1 MYMKKFI
8 YTKQRKAALATVI
21 RGYNYNIRRAAA
33 LKAHGKYQGV
43 VLPKILNVETEF
55 AKITTLEEYNEL
67 INRLRETSRATREEK
82 TIQLGKYKTIETQ
95 TTRIIKKQQERSIQ
109 AFIRNETP
117 AKREFKSG
125 KALKQFIQKYQKET
139 FESFNE
145 ARAEVFKDN
154 VVIALTALDFMDLV
168 HEWKQLSLIQVD
180 SVNRAWPEAV
190 EVMWAAYESKDES
203 KYQEAYDR
211 MRTAINGVKGIVKY
225 SKGKVVK

>member
-1 MYMKKFI
+1 MKKFI
-8 YTKQRKAALATVI
+8 HTKQRKAALATVI
-21 RGYNYNIRRAAA
+21 RGYNYNIRRASA
-33 LKAHGKYQGV
+33 LKAHGRYQNV
-43 VLPKILNVETEF
+43 VLPKILNVDKEF
-55 AKITTLEEYNEL
+55 AKLTTVEEYNEL

-117 AKREFKSG
+117 AKTEFKSA
-125 KALKQFIQKYQKET
+125 KALKEFMYKYQKET

-145 ARAEVFKDN
+145 ARAELFKYN

-168 HEWKQLSLIQVD
+168 NEWQHLSLIQVD

-190 EVMWAAYESKDES
+190 EVMWAAYESKDETR
-203 KYQEAYDR
+203 YQEAYDR
-211 MRTAINGVKGIVKY
+211 MRTAINGVNGDVKT
-225 SKGKVVK
+225 KKEK

>member
-1 MYMKKFI
+1 MKKFI
-8 YTKQRKAALATVI
+8 HTKQRKAALATVI
-21 RGYNYNIRRAAA
+21 RGYNYNIRRAAS

-43 VLPKILNVETEF
+43 VLPKILNVDKEF

-117 AKREFKSG
+117 AKTEFKSE
-125 KALKQFIQKYQKET
+125 KALKQFIQDYQQET

-145 ARAEVFKDN
+145 ARSQTFKEN
-154 VVIALTALDFMDLV
+154 VAVALMALSFDDLLK
-168 HEWKQLSLIQVD
+168 EWHHLTLIQID
-180 SVNRAWPEAV
+180 SVCRAWPEAV
-190 EVMWAAYESKDES
+190 EALWAAYDSKDPQQI
-203 KYQEAYDR
+203 QEAYDR
-211 MRTAINGVKGIVKY
+211 MRTAINGVKGK
-225 SKGKVVK
+225 

>member
-1 MYMKKFI
+1 MKKFI
-8 YTKQRKAALATVI
+8 HTKQRKAKLDIVI

-43 VLPKILNVETEF
+43 VLPKILNVDKEF
-55 AKITTLEEYNEL
+55 AKITTVEEYNEL

-117 AKREFKSG
+117 AKTEFKSE
-125 KALKQFIQKYQKET
+125 KALKQYIQSYQKET

-145 ARAEVFKDN
+145 ARAQTFKEN
-154 VVIALTALDFMDLV
+154 VAVALMALSFDDLIK
-168 HEWKQLSLIQVD
+168 EWDHLTLIQVD
-180 SVNRAWPEAV
+180 SVCRAWPEAV
-190 EVMWAAYESKDES
+190 EALWAAYDSKDQQQI
-203 KYQEAYDR
+203 QEAYDR
-211 MRTAINGVKGIVKY
+211 MRTGINGVKRK
-225 SKGKVVK
+225 

>member
-1 MYMKKFI
+1 MKKFI
-8 YTKQRKAALATVI
+8 HTKQRKAELATAI

-33 LKAHGKYQGV
+33 LKAHDKYEGV
-43 VLPKILNVETEF
+43 VLPKLLNPEKEF

-67 INRLRETSRATREEK
+67 LNRIRETGRAVRQEK
-82 TIQLGKYKTIETQ
+82 FITLGKYKTIETQ

-109 AFIRNETP
+109 SFIRNETP
-117 AKREFKSG
+117 AKTEFKSA
-125 KALKQFIQKYQKET
+125 KALKEFMYEYRKET

-154 VVIALTALDFMDLV
+154 VVIALTALGFMDLV
-168 HEWKQLSLIQVD
+168 SEWQHLSLIQVD

-211 MRTAINGVKGIVKY
+211 MRTAINGVKGIVK
-225 SKGKVVK
+225 

>member
-1 MYMKKFI
+1 MIMKKFI
-8 YTKQRKAALATVI
+8 HTKQRKANLAQEI
-21 RGYNYNIRRAAA
+21 RGYNYWLRRAAA
-33 LKAHGKYQGV
+33 LKGHGRYQDV
-43 VLPKILNVETEF
+43 VLPKRLNVEKEF
-55 AKITTLEEYNEL
+55 AKITTVEEYNEL

-82 TIQLGKYKTIETQ
+82 TIQLGKYKTIEMQ

-109 AFIRNETP
+109 KFIRNETP
-117 AKREFKSG
+117 AKTEFKSA
-125 KALKQFIQKYQKET
+125 KALKDFIYKYQKET

-145 ARAEVFKDN
+145 ARAELFKEN

-168 HEWKQLSLIQVD
+168 SEWQRLSLIQVD

-190 EVMWAAYESKDES
+190 EVMWAAYETKDES

-225 SKGKVVK
+225 TKGRVK

>member
-1 MYMKKFI
+1 MYMRKFI
-8 YTKQRKAALATVI
+8 HTKQRKAALATVI

-43 VLPKILNVETEF
+43 VLPKILNVDKEF

-109 AFIRNETP
+109 AFIQNETP
-117 AKREFKSG
+117 AKTEFKSA
-125 KALKQFIQKYQKET
+125 KSLKQFMYEYQQET

-145 ARAEVFKDN
+145 ARAEVFKEN
-154 VVIALTALDFMDLV
+154 VSTALMALGFEDLYR
-168 HEWKQLSLIQVD
+168 EWVGLSLIQVD
-180 SVNRAWPEAV
+180 SINRAWPEAV
-190 EVMWAAYESKDES
+190 EAMWAAYDSKDPTQI
-203 KYQEAYDR
+203 QEAYDR
-211 MRTAINGVKGIVKY
+211 MRTAINGVKGK
-225 SKGKVVK
+225 

>member
-1 MYMKKFI
+1 MYMRKFI
-8 YTKQRKAALATVI
+8 HTKQRKAALATVI

-43 VLPKILNVETEF
+43 VLPKILNVEKEF
-55 AKITTLEEYNEL
+55 QKITTLEEYNEV

-82 TIQLGKYKTIETQ
+82 RIQLGKYKTIETQ

-109 AFIRNETP
+109 SFIQNKTP
-117 AKREFKSG
+117 AKTEFKSE
-125 KALKQFIQKYQKET
+125 KALKQFIQDYQQET

-154 VVIALTALDFMDLV
+154 VLIALTALDFIDLV
-168 HEWKQLSLIQVD
+168 SEWQKLSLIQVD

-190 EVMWAAYESKDES
+190 EVMWEAYETKDET

-225 SKGKVVK
+225 TKGTVK

>member
-1 MYMKKFI
+1 MIMKKFI
-8 YTKQRKAALATVI
+8 HTKQRKANLAQAI
-21 RGYNYNIRRAAA
+21 RGYNYWVRRAAA

-43 VLPKILNVETEF
+43 VLPKILNVDKEF
-55 AKITTLEEYNEL
+55 AKITTVEEYNEL

-82 TIQLGKYKTIETQ
+82 TIQLGKYKVIETQ

-117 AKREFKSG
+117 AKTEFKSA
-125 KALKQFIQKYQKET
+125 KALKEFMYKYQKET
-139 FESFNE
+139 FDSFNE

-154 VVIALTALDFMDLV
+154 VVIALTALGFMDLV
-168 HEWKQLSLIQVD
+168 SEWQHLSLIQVD

-211 MRTAINGVKGIVKY
+211 MRTAINGVKGNVK
-225 SKGKVVK
+225 

>member
-1 MYMKKFI
+1 MKKFI
-8 YTKQRKAALATVI
+8 HTKQRKAELAATI
-21 RGYNYNIRRAAA
+21 RGYNYWIRRAAA

-43 VLPKILNVETEF
+43 VLPTILNVDKEF
-55 AKITTLEEYNEL
+55 AKITTVEEYNEL
-67 INRLRETSRATREEK
+67 INRLRETAGATREEK
-82 TIQLGKYKTIETQ
+82 IIQLGKYKTIETQ

-117 AKREFKSG
+117 AKTEFKSE
-125 KALKQFIQKYQKET
+125 KALKQFIQIYQKET

-145 ARAEVFKDN
+145 SRAEVFKDN
-154 VVIALTALDFMDLV
+154 VVIALTALGFMDLV
-168 HEWKQLSLIQVD
+168 SEWQRLSLIQVD

-211 MRTAINGVKGIVKY
+211 MRTAINGVKG
-225 SKGKVVK
+225 VVKTKKEK

>member
-1 MYMKKFI
+1 MTKFI
-8 YTKQRKAALATVI
+8 HTKQRKAELAAAI
-21 RGYNYNIRRAAA
+21 SGYNYKIRRAAA
-33 LKAHGKYQGV
+33 LKAHGKYEGV
-43 VLPKILNVETEF
+43 VLPKLLNPEKEF
-55 AKITTLEEYNEL
+55 TKITTLEEYNEL
-67 INRLRETSRATREEK
+67 LNRIRETGKAVRQEK
-82 TIQLGKYKTIETQ
+82 FITLGKYKTIETQ

-117 AKREFKSG
+117 AKTEFKSA
-125 KALKQFIQKYQKET
+125 KALKEFMYTYQKET

-168 HEWKQLSLIQVD
+168 SEWQRLSLIQVD
-180 SVNRAWPEAV
+180 SVNRVWPEAV

-211 MRTAINGVKGIVKY
+211 MRTAINGVKGVVKY
-225 SKGKVVK
+225 TKGTVK

>member
-1 MYMKKFI
+1 MEKFI
-8 YTKQRKAALATVI
+8 HTKQRKAALATVI

-43 VLPKILNVETEF
+43 VLPKILNVDKEF
-55 AKITTLEEYNEL
+55 SKITTLEEYNEL
-67 INRLRETSRATREEK
+67 INRLRETSRSTREEK

-117 AKREFKSG
+117 AKTEFKSE
-125 KALKQFIQKYQKET
+125 KALKQFIYSYQKET

-168 HEWKQLSLIQVD
+168 HEWQQLSLIQVD

-211 MRTAINGVKGIVKY
+211 MRTAINGVKGIVQY

>member
-1 MYMKKFI
+1 MIKFI
-8 YTKQRKAALATVI
+8 HTKQRKAALATVI
-21 RGYNYNIRRAAA
+21 RGYNYNIHRAAA
-33 LKAHGKYQGV
+33 LKAHGKYQEV
-43 VLPKILNVETEF
+43 VLPKILNVDKEF
-55 AKITTLEEYNEL
+55 EKITTVEEYNEL

-109 AFIRNETP
+109 TFIRNETP
-117 AKREFKSG
+117 AKREFKSE
-125 KALKQFIQKYQKET
+125 KALKQFIQRYQKET

-145 ARAEVFKDN
+145 ARAEVFKAN

-168 HEWKQLSLIQVD
+168 YEWQQLSLIQVD

-211 MRTAINGVKGIVKY
+211 MRTAINGVKGVVKY